1 MMDYEVFRE
10 VVSERIKDFLPPIFS
25 SYKVKI
31 NTVRKV
37 NEEKEALIMM
47 PEKSGELT
55 AMPNIYLD
63 EMYEEFQKVEDL
75 DVVLRLIAAM
85 VIHYTGRFKPSEVD
99 LDFKQKK
106 DAIVMN
112 LINTEKNRALL
123 EHVPHKDVLDLS
135 IVYRIIMA
143 REDNGMATVLITY
156 EMLKDMGM
164 SQEELEQ
171 IAYINTGKMFPVEI
185 FKLSEFLYVMTNEA
199 KVHGATTM
207 MYKDAVKALAE
218 KIGGDFY
225 LIPSSIHEVM
235 AIPEG
240 TLDPKKLILMLEEGN
255 RTCCAENEILSNTI
269 YHYSVKKDC
278 FSMAASYCTKEEMD
292 I

>member
-1 MMDYEVFRE
+1 MMDYEVFRK

-25 SYKVKI
+25 GYKVKI

-47 PEKSGELT
+47 PEKSGEIT

-63 EMYEEFQKVEDL
+63 EMYEEFQRLEDL
-75 DVVLRLIAAM
+75 DAVLRLIA
-85 VIHYTGRFKPSEVD
+85 VLVVHYTGRFKPSEVD

-106 DAIVMN
+106 DSIVMN
-112 LINTEKNRALL
+112 LINTERNRELL
-123 EHVPHKDVLDLS
+123 EYVPHKNIMDLS

-143 REDNGMATVLITY
+143 REDDGMATVLVTY
-156 EMLKDMGM
+156 EMMKDMEM
-164 SQEELEQ
+164 SQEELEAT
-171 IAYINTGKMFPVEI
+171 AYINTGRLFPVEI
-185 FKLSEFLYVMTNEA
+185 FKLSDFLYVMTNEA

-207 MYKDAVKALAE
+207 VYKEAIKALAE

-235 AIPEG
+235 AIPDRVLE
-240 TLDPKKLILMLEEGN
+240 PKKLILMLEEGN
-255 RTCCAENEILSNTI
+255 RTCCSESEILSNTL
-269 YHYSVKKDC
+269 YHYSMEKDC
-278 FSMAASYCTKEEMD
+278 FSMVASYCAREEMD
-292 I
+292 A

>member
-75 DVVLRLIAAM
+75 DVVLRLMAAM

-112 LINTEKNRALL
+112 LINTKKNRALL

-143 REDNGMATVLITY
+143 IRNAKGYGNEPGRTGADRIY
-156 EMLKDMGM
+156 KYRKDV
-164 SQEELEQ
+164 SCR
-171 IAYINTGKMFPVEI
+171 
-185 FKLSEFLYVMTNEA
+185 
-199 KVHGATTM
+199 
-207 MYKDAVKALAE
+207 
-218 KIGGDFY
+218 DFQTFGIS
-225 LIPSSIHEVM
+225 LR
-235 AIPEG
+235 
-240 TLDPKKLILMLEEGN
+240 D
-255 RTCCAENEILSNTI
+255 
-269 YHYSVKKDC
+269 DQ
-278 FSMAASYCTKEEMD
+278 
-292 I
+292 